1 MKILILNGPNLNMIG
16 TREPEIYGRQTLA
29 EIETAVKKRARSL
42 RADIEFKQ
50 SNHEGD
56 LIDAIQNARKRHQG
70 VVLNAGGYSHTSVA
84 LRDAIASVDIPVVEV
99 HLSNVYAREDFRH
112 PSMLAAVCI
121 GQITGLGAIGYEL
134 ALLALIN
141 FRPAGAQKVE
151 AQPAAAADDDD
162 RRARRRT
169 RGGRGRG
176 RTRTERGDGLDRADS
191 DTGAAEDQRSSEPVE
206 LDPQRYDHLEG
217 VSVRRG
223 VDVLGEDNDAEPVKA
238 AAGSVSFADEDTE
251 RRDTSADAG
260 ESLSVGGGD
269 TESRESAE
277 DKPAPEKKPR
287 KKRPAARK
295 AAPKKA
301 KAAPRRAATSRAKK
315 KSS

>member
-1 MKILILNGPNLNMIG
+1 MKILILNGPNLNMVG

-29 EIETAVKKRARSL
+29 EIEAAVKKRARSL

-70 VVLNAGGYSHTSVA
+70 IVLNAGGYTHTSVA

-99 HLSNVYAREDFRH
+99 HLSNIYAREEFRH
-112 PSMLAAVCI
+112 QSVISAVCI
-121 GQITGLGAIGYEL
+121 GQVTGLGAIGYEL

-141 FRPAGAQKVE
+141 YRPAGAQKVE
-151 AQPAAAADDDD
+151 AQPASDDED

-169 RGGRGRG
+169 RGGRGRA
-176 RTRTERGDGLDRADS
+176 RTRTERGDGPDRTDS
-191 DTGAAEDQRSSEPVE
+191 DAGAYDDQGSSEQQE

-223 VDVLGEDNDAEPVKA
+223 VDVLGDGGDAEPANA

-251 RRDTSADAG
+251 RRDGTADAG
-260 ESLSVGGGD
+260 ESLSVGSGD
-269 TESRESAE
+269 AEPRESAE
-277 DKPAPEKKPR
+277 EKPAPEKKPR
-287 KKRPAARK
+287 KKRSAARK